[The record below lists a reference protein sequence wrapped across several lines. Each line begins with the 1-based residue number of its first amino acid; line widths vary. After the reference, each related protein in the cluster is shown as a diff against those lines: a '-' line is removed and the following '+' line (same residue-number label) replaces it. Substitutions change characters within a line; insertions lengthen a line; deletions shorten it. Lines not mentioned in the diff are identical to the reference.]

1 LQQGRIAELRAQRD
15 LERAFGQTRIVVID
29 EQLRIAAMKA
39 RRRQQ
44 QSLLLV
50 GLLIPVAVFIVGLLY
65 SARLGDNQVL
75 WAIAGTTFFMSYAA
89 IVVFAVTSLGT
100 VAEMVQLIRT
110 QFRAAEQ
117 TPAEATTTGSNA
129 TLSFDELRDRYGQ
142 HT

>member
-1 LQQGRIAELRAQRD
+1 
-15 LERAFGQTRIVVID
+15 
-29 EQLRIAAMKA
+29 
-39 RRRQQ
+39 
-44 QSLLLV
+44 
-50 GLLIPVAVFIVGLLY
+50 VAVFVVGLLY

-100 VAEMVQLIRT
+100 VAEMVQLIRA
-110 QFRAAEQ
+110 QFRVAEQ

-129 TLSFDELRDRYGQ
+129 TLSFDELHDRYGQ